1 MMLGVMMATILEI
14 LDTSIV
20 NVALPNMMGN
30 LGATVDEISW
40 VVTSYIIAN
49 VIVIPMTSW
58 LSGRFG
64 RRRYFVGSIILFT
77 IASFLCGAARSLPQI
92 VCFRVIQGIGGGG
105 LLAIAQALIV
115 EIFPAERQ
123 GTGQAIFGVGA
134 MLGPSL
140 GPTLGGWITDQW
152 SWPWIFWVNVPLGI
166 TAAILCWGYLPPSR
180 PETTRRA
187 ERVDWLGI
195 A

>member
-1 MMLGVMMATILEI
+1 GSTI
-14 LDTSIV
+14 
-20 NVALPNMMGN
+20 
-30 LGATVDEISW
+30 DEISW
-40 VVTSYIIAN
+40 VATSYIIAN

-64 RRRYFVGSIILFT
+64 RRRYFVASILLFT
-77 IASFLCGAARSLPQI
+77 AASFLCGAARTLPELVAFRI
-92 VCFRVIQGIGGGG
+92 VQGLGGGA

-115 EIFPAERQ
+115 ELFPAERQ

-140 GPTLGGWITDQW
+140 GPTLGGLITDRW

-166 TAAILCWGYLPPSR
+166 AAAILCWSYLPPSQ
-180 PETTRRA
+180 PALVRRTD
-187 ERVDWLGI
+187 RVDWLGI
-195 A
+195 ALLIVGVAALQTFLERGNRLDWFESD